1 MSNTAAIIVLSKRYS
16 GQGLLSVHTPT
27 HVPKQP
33 LTSSKH
39 AFCMEILSLLLDVD
53 FPSSGKKPVYHKS
66 QRTKATHTH
75 THTHTLTEGRGQGQL
90 TLFSLLPLH
99 TAAVQPTQRERDRHS
114 PQSVKGSVAHFKNEW
129 GVYSS
134 SSMRV

>member
-33 LTSSKH
+33 STSSKH

-75 THTHTLTEGRGQGQL
+75 THTHTHRGKGAG
-90 TLFSLLPLH
+90 PAH
-99 TAAVQPTQRERDRHS
+99 TVQPA
-114 PQSVKGSVAHFKNEW
+114 SVAH
-129 GVYSS
+129 SS
-134 SSMRV
+134 SPADTTRGGSAQPTVCQRICGPL